1 MIDTF
6 AEIYT
11 KAYPD
16 TEFRNPAYP
25 SQAIVTVIGRICA
38 DTDEGK
44 ANEQSLVLETSRS
57 LGLGSRVRL
66 DVTELP
72 GFSFFPGQIVVLSG
86 INANGYTF
94 AVTTLHEVRIQWES
108 RKWRYCVVILLSIS
122 LASLE
127 HRCPPCPW
135 LQQALSSSMSFTIRN

>member
-11 KAYPD
+11 KTYPD
-16 TEFRNPAYP
+16 TELRNPAYTT
-25 SQAIVTVIGRICA
+25 QAIVTVIGRICA

-44 ANEQSLVLETSRS
+44 ANEQSLILETSRA

-86 INANGYTF
+86 INASGYTF
-94 AVTTLHEVRIQWES
+94 AVTAVHEVRIYQGS
-108 RKWRYCVVILLSIS
+108 GDFRIVV
-122 LASLE
+122 
-127 HRCPPCPW
+127 
-135 LQQALSSSMSFTIRN
+135 